1 MTRAELVKLVEQAF
15 ATYNQN
21 LPGDEDKLK
30 TLYSAWYDLL
40 HDLEYDATKKAFL
53 RLAVNAQY
61 LPRPGELRRATINT
75 DKKIPQFDDPIV
87 AWGKF
92 IAIIRNVNSGVV
104 EHGDLQQPLTETI
117 RRLGEAAL
125 GMHTNSD
132 REAFS
137 RVYESVLTSF
147 YEIVYEPKDIK
158 SEIR

>member
-30 TLYSAWYDLL
+30 TLYNAWYDLL
-40 HDLEYDATKKAFL
+40 HDVEYDVAKKAFL

-61 LPRPGELRRATINT
+61 LPRPGELRRVAINMA
-75 DKKIPQFDDPIV
+75 KGIPQFDDPIV

-92 IAIIRNVNSGVV
+92 LAIIRNVNSGVMEQQTV
-104 EHGDLQQPLTETI
+104 QQPLSETI

-132 REAFS
+132 RESFC

-147 YEIVYEPKDIK
+147 HEAVYEPKEQK
-158 SEIR
+158 

>member
-30 TLYSAWYDLL
+30 TLYAAWFDLL
-40 HDLEYDATKKAFL
+40 HDVEYDVAKKAFL

-61 LPRPGELRRATINT
+61 LPRPGEIRRSAINSA
-75 DKKIPQFDDPIV
+75 IGVPQFDDPLI

-92 IAIIRNVNSGVV
+92 ISVMKNVNSGVY
-104 EHGDLQQPLTETI
+104 EQTTIQQPLAETI
-117 RRLGEAAL
+117 RRLGEAAI

-132 REAFS
+132 REAFC
-137 RVYESVLTSF
+137 RVYEAVLTNY
-147 YEIVYEPKDIK
+147 YEAIYEPK
-158 SEIR
+158 EQA

>member
-30 TLYSAWYDLL
+30 TLYAAWYDLL
-40 HDLEYDATKKAFL
+40 HDVEYDVAKSAFL

-61 LPRPGELRRATINT
+61 LPRPGELRRTAINMA
-75 DKKIPQFDDPIV
+75 KGIPQFDDPLV

-92 IAIIRNVNSGVV
+92 LSIIKNINSGVV
-104 EHGDLQQPLTETI
+104 EQHTVQQPLSETI

-132 REAFS
+132 REAFC

-147 YEIVYEPKDIK
+147 YEVIYEPK
-158 SEIR
+158 EQT

>member
-30 TLYSAWYDLL
+30 TLYAAWYDLL
-40 HDLEYDATKKAFL
+40 HDVEYGVARKAFL

-61 LPRPGELRRATINT
+61 LPRPGEIRRTAINM
-75 DKKIPQFDDPIV
+75 DKAIPQFDDPII

-92 IAIIRNVNSGVV
+92 IAINKNINSGVV
-104 EHGDLQQPLTETI
+104 TQGEVQQPLSETI

-132 REAFS
+132 REAFC

-147 YEIVYEPKDIK
+147 YEIVYEPKEK
-158 SEIR
+158 E

>member
-30 TLYSAWYDLL
+30 TLYGAWYDLL
-40 HDLEYDATKKAFL
+40 HDLEYDIARRAFL

-61 LPRPGELRRATINT
+61 LPRPGEIRRTAINMAN
-75 DKKIPQFDDPIV
+75 KVPVFDDPLV

-92 IAIIRNVNSGVV
+92 LTITRNINSGVV
-104 EHGDLQQPLTETI
+104 ETNEVQSPLSETI
-117 RRLGEAAL
+117 RQLGEAAL

-132 REAFS
+132 REAFC
-137 RVYESVLTSF
+137 RIYEGVLTRMCES
-147 YEIVYEPKDIK
+147 IYEPKEK
-158 SEIR
+158 E